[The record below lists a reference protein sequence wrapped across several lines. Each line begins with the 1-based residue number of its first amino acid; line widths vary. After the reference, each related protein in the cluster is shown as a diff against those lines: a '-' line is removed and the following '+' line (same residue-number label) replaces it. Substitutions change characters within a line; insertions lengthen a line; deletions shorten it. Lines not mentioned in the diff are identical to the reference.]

1 MVSFKRFVCEN
12 SCAVASPDTKQAAS
26 LRPKKLDVKRFSE
39 YYICAFPGRI
49 KNMKTRLFR
58 VNALIATIFMS
69 VAATVAQTDV
79 SATDKFVISAKAGGV
94 NAVIGDVTV
103 ERSGGRMGRL
113 FKGDEIQVGERVVTG
128 ADGKAE
134 ILMNPGSYVRL
145 GANTSFEF
153 ESTDLEDIR
162 IKMHSGSAIFEV
174 FGAEDFRVALS
185 AGKSNFSLIDTGV
198 YRVDV
203 GSNGN
208 AALSV
213 WRGKAQAGSDNTAS
227 SGKRIEALG
236 DAYTVAK
243 FDRDEKDELTL
254 WSRDRAKELTKLS
267 ASLKRDT
274 LRDPLINSFRGGRW
288 NLYDSF
294 GLWVYNPFFRSYCF
308 LPFGY
313 GWYSPYGHYWSRPI
327 WYYNLPPAIYNQPPP
342 KDSAFRG
349 RNPQVPAGTAPTTG
363 RAKTP
368 DASGGKVREVNPG
381 RSIDPRPR
389 IDPRPKIDIPR
400 SEPPT
405 RVMGPVIQP
414 PARGAKKP

>member
-1 MVSFKRFVCEN
+1 
-12 SCAVASPDTKQAAS
+12 
-26 LRPKKLDVKRFSE
+26 
-39 YYICAFPGRI
+39 
-49 KNMKTRLFR
+49 MKTRLFR

-349 RNPQVPAGTAPTTG
+349 RNPQVPAGTASTTG